1 MLIACPECKG
11 KLSSVAPTCPHC
23 GYAQSAPKPAAP
35 PPAPAPASPPPEPI
49 PELVLPSDKTLR
61 KASKLMWSEW
71 VQSSVWRLF
80 FGSVILLVALGLM
93 VLAIL
98 LANRMNES
106 RIQEMPLHKST
117 RP

>member
-35 PPAPAPASPPPEPI
+35 SPAPEPI
-49 PELVLPSDKTLR
+49 PELVLPSDKSLR
-61 KASKLMWSEW
+61 KAARLIWSDW
-71 VQSSVWRLF
+71 VHSSVWRLF
-80 FGSVILLVALGLM
+80 FGAVILLVALGLM

-98 LANRMNES
+98 LADRMNES